1 MEDKWRDE
9 EQRKIVKWWEDMRDV
24 KENEAARKRKRGRE
38 GGREKWERGHEINE
52 HSSNERVL
60 MFISQVSAHWTTGW

>member
-38 GGREKWERGHEINE
+38 GERNGREDMR
-52 HSSNERVL
+52 
-60 MFISQVSAHWTTGW
+60 